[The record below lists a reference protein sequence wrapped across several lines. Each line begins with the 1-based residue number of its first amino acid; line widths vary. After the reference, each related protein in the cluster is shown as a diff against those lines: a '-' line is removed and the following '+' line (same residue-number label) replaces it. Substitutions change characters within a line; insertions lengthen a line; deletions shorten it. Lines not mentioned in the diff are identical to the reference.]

1 MDDNQGITV
10 FDSVE
15 KEKVKAQIFETH
27 GLRVM
32 LDRDIAGYFGVETK
46 ALNRAMKRNIM
57 RFPDNY
63 CFQLTRNEYREILR
77 CQTGTLELEQGQY
90 SKYLPYCYS
99 EQGVAMLT
107 SVLHTDRAIEASILI
122 IDAFVEMSHY
132 LHQNAQ
138 LLPYQGIHHIE
149 NRQFRLEA
157 RVDNIEKKMVTKED
171 LSDLMQFFDQGITS
185 EEILI
190 LDGQPFKADVAY
202 QQIYRKA
209 KKAIIVID
217 DYISVKTLQH
227 LAVAKVNIAI
237 TVISDNKGRH
247 PLRLSEYHDF
257 LTEYPG
263 RSISFVQSLNQSHDR
278 YIVLDQ
284 GTKDMKVYHC
294 GASSK
299 DAGHRITTI
308 TRIMGIDEYKSTIKN
323 IMNNPVLVLK

>member
-1 MDDNQGITV
+1 MGDNREATV
-10 FDSVE
+10 FNSID
-15 KEKVKAQIFETH
+15 KEKVKAHIFEIR

-32 LDRDIAGYFGVETK
+32 LDRDIADYFGVETG
-46 ALNRAMKRNIM
+46 ALNRQMKRNNM
-57 RFPDNY
+57 RFPESY
-63 CFQLTRNEYREILR
+63 CFQLTRTEYHEILR
-77 CQTGTLELEQGQY
+77 CQFGILELEHGQY

-122 IDAFVEMSHY
+122 IDAFVEMSQY
-132 LHQNAQ
+132 LRQNAQ
-138 LLPYQGIHHIE
+138 LLPYQDVQHLE

-157 RVDNIEKKMVTKED
+157 KVDSIEKKMVTRED
-171 LSDLMQFFDQGITS
+171 LSDLMKLFDQGITS

-209 KKAIIVID
+209 KKTIIVID

-227 LAVAKVNIAI
+227 LAVAKNSVAI
-237 TVISDNKGRH
+237 TMISDNKGRH
-247 PLRLSEYHDF
+247 PLRLSEYNDF
-257 LTEYPG
+257 LTDYPG
-263 RSISFVQSLNQSHDR
+263 KSISFVQSMNQSHDR
-278 YIVLDQ
+278 YIILDQ
-284 GTKDMKVYHC
+284 GTNDMKLYHC

-308 TRIMGIDEYKSTIKN
+308 TRIMGIDEYRNTITAM
-323 IMNNPVLVLK
+323 MNNPALVLK